1 MTQLGERQ
9 TKEPGHQY
17 VDDYLLEFCKFSLS
31 CVPNLDS
38 INIRPN
44 QVFKMC
50 CQRTAIDLW
59 PTASLSNPLG
69 DVKYDACEAILVNPY
84 FLIVGNLPQF
94 AMEG

>member
-1 MTQLGERQ
+1 
-9 TKEPGHQY
+9 
-17 VDDYLLEFCKFSLS
+17 
-31 CVPNLDS
+31 
-38 INIRPN
+38 
-44 QVFKMC
+44 MC

-94 AMEG
+94 AMEGSASAFPVSIRGYRLHKNVPNICKFLRYIANNSTAVERRA